1 MCKLDIRKRVCKYLK
16 RLKRSDDCFDEFYNA
31 VYFYVQGIVYNNLFD
46 KSYVDDAVLNA
57 FCKIRANIGMFDE
70 TKNGFAW
77 ICKIAQNEAR
87 RINAAQSARTLS
99 IDEIA
104 CVDELRAPPSDR
116 ELVCDVKAAIDKLDQ
131 PFKRIV
137 VCRIYYCMTYKEIA
151 DKLGLRLTT
160 VYYNYKKALKFLRT
174 FLTDC

>member
-1 MCKLDIRKRVCKYLK
+1 MNFITPCISMFKVLFTIIYLINRMSTMPCLMRFAK
-16 RLKRSDDCFDEFYNA
+16 FAPISAC
-31 VYFYVQGIVYNNLFD
+31 
-46 KSYVDDAVLNA
+46 S
-57 FCKIRANIGMFDE
+57 
-70 TKNGFAW
+70 TKPNGFAW